1 MGWLLHKVLLL
12 VPRSPTPRANCS
24 SRPPMAPEGLGAADR
39 SPTVLLYAAKKA
51 ERTSCSRVSRSLRAA
66 SLWGGRERE
75 QMNAFPW
82 DNFQDPHPH
91 PHVTM
96 LLPPISTQ
104 YQASICP
111 VVTSPRWSCFP
122 LKPFLSV
129 LRLLFFPRS
138 RTLLGHWP
146 DLLCETTI
154 FCDDWS
160 GGSQAPFN
168 CHWLP
173 FLGKNRLRHKSHT

>member
-24 SRPPMAPEGLGAADR
+24 SRPPMAPEGLGATAR

-51 ERTSCSRVSRSLRAA
+51 ERTSCSRVSRSFRAA

-82 DNFQDPHPH
+82 DNFQDPYPH
-91 PHVTM
+91 ATM
-96 LLPPISTQ
+96 LLLLSPLSTRPGSVLWSH
-104 YQASICP
+104 YHGGP
-111 VVTSPRWSCFP
+111 VP
-122 LKPFLSV
+122 LLKHSSV

-146 DLLCETTI
+146 DLLWETTI
-154 FCDDWS
+154 S
-160 GGSQAPFN
+160 GMTGVGEAKLLPTAIGF
-168 CHWLP
+168 LP
-173 FLGKNRLRHKSHT
+173 FLGKNKLRHKSHT